1 MFLYYKFVMLRL
13 DDMQDLSLIF
23 DCKLLK
29 RTSRFDVKGMLDD
42 LKNLTVFKANLRNV
56 KLKFN
61 ILYD

>member
-1 MFLYYKFVMLRL
+1 MSLYCKFVMLRL

>member
-1 MFLYYKFVMLRL
+1 MFLYCKFVMLRL